1 MENLTE
7 QTSLLCFKAEDDEE
21 NEKLFLE
28 QAKLSNK
35 EFYDEIEAKLQMA
48 EEAIACHFNQ

>member
-1 MENLTE
+1 MKVTVSETI
-7 QTSLLCFKAEDDEE
+7 
-21 NEKLFLE
+21 EKLFLE